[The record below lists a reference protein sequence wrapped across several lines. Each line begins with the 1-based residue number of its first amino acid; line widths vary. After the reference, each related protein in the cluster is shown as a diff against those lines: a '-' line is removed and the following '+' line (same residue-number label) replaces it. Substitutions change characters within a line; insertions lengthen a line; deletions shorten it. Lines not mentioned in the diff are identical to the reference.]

1 MNELLII
8 NYRLNKNTLHVIKN
22 SISKKKIYY
31 LNFVEN
37 YQIDLKNKNFIQI
50 NHNNSFQSFCLNKIK
65 SIFKIIKSK
74 KISKDFWNM
83 KISEFN
89 LADKFWKDYLKKE
102 YILEVIKIKKI
113 KKIKVF
119 LNSEDHMF
127 NKLIE
132 QLNCTKF
139 YKDNKNYLSKNY
151 FFYKFYFIG
160 IYLIKIINLVRELKN
175 IKLVKSKREV
185 NPDRYKNIFFANYP
199 DHFNKKF
206 EINYSKNDDSF
217 FYYVSLIRNNSN
229 FLNQPS
235 KKKYLDLIKKNN
247 FEFIE
252 KNIGYI
258 ETIRNYFFNS
268 KILKE

>member
-113 KKIKVF
+113 KKIIDF
-119 LNSEDHMF
+119 L
-127 NKLIE
+127 
-132 QLNCTKF
+132 Q
-139 YKDNKNYLSKNY
+139 
-151 FFYKFYFIG
+151 
-160 IYLIKIINLVRELKN
+160 
-175 IKLVKSKREV
+175 
-185 NPDRYKNIFFANYP
+185 
-199 DHFNKKF
+199 
-206 EINYSKNDDSF
+206 
-217 FYYVSLIRNNSN
+217 
-229 FLNQPS
+229 
-235 KKKYLDLIKKNN
+235 
-247 FEFIE
+247 
-252 KNIGYI
+252 
-258 ETIRNYFFNS
+258 
-268 KILKE
+268 